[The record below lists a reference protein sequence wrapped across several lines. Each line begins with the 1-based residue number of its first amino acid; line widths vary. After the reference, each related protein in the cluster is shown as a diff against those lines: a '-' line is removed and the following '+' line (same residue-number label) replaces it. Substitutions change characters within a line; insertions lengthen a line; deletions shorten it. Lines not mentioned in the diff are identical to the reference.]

1 MDKRVIFAIVIAA
14 AIAVIGVIVVLKYA
28 SQPSALDEKVNEL
41 NSKGYNVEYCLKSFV
56 DLRSERIEQALNV
69 ANAVAAL
76 TITKKGAQDGQPSLE
91 KTASFLSKH
100 GISID
105 PILRTFRK
113 GKRRKRKRRS
123 G

>member
-1 MDKRVIFAIVIAA
+1 
-14 AIAVIGVIVVLKYA
+14 
-28 SQPSALDEKVNEL
+28 
-41 NSKGYNVEYCLKSFV
+41 
-56 DLRSERIEQALNV
+56 RSERIEQALNV

-76 TITKKGAQDGQPSLE
+76 TITKKGAQEGQPSLE
-91 KTASFLSKH
+91 KTASLLSKH

-113 GKRRKRKRRS
+113 GKRRKSKRRS